1 MLQIGVA
8 CGCENY
14 LIPGGRGWEGVIID
28 KPQYNINTKYENSP
42 SCMKIFVDTDR
53 TFFFVWQKK
62 ISKYQLTS
70 DIKQLQLSLK
80 YLLFEKA
87 FITN

>member
-42 SCMKIFVDTDR
+42 SCMKIFVDTD
-53 TFFFVWQKK
+53 
-62 ISKYQLTS
+62 
-70 DIKQLQLSLK
+70 
-80 YLLFEKA
+80 
-87 FITN
+87 